1 MRRYSAAFKERALS
15 LLKEVGISKAS
26 SELHV
31 TRATLCRWRIEKERH
46 DMDQSETVCIELSD
60 NANVHSIMKQYREQ
74 TAQFCE
80 SFLSLEEKLDMLR
93 TKAKQLNKMNSKLV
107 SILDS
112 KMTEND

>member
-1 MRRYSAAFKERALS
+1 MRRYSAVFKERALS

-46 DMDQSETVCIELSD
+46 DMDQSETECIGVFD
-60 NANVHSIMKQYREQ
+60 NANVHSFMKQYMEQ
-74 TAQFCE
+74 TAQFSE
-80 SFLSLEEKLDMLR
+80 SFLNLEEKLDILR

-112 KMTEND
+112 KTIEND